1 MAVSFVKPDE
11 DGVPSP
17 LNVLTHG
24 SGAIEAITKRHQP
37 PRNHVSI
44 FGPTQANGDVCLMT
58 LKADGANVRRQID
71 IQAGIEFGQSRQSCG
86 EIAMCKR
93 GGSVDP
99 YQSTRRIGHIAPPY
113 HLGGSVHVTCRGH
126 HLSTRRRQCIA
137 VRAPLHELLADARFE
152 RPDAAGY
159 SRMVDTQCPRR
170 GRQAAMP
177 SQREK
182 DPDILPIGP
191 CVFSISHC
199 AMIANFRSDVR
210 SLLLWSTNGT
220 GVAESPPNHRIPVRR
235 IFARQ
240 GQRKFEMSTD
250 RKVAVVTGASQG
262 LGAGIVRAL
271 RDRGYRVAATS
282 RSIQPS
288 QDPDL
293 LAIKGDI
300 GDPATGK
307 KVIDAALAAFGRID
321 TLVNNAGIFI
331 ASPFTDYSEDQ
342 YRAKL
347 STNLDGFFFITQH
360 AIAAMEKQ
368 GSGHIVQIT
377 TTLAD
382 QANSNV
388 PSVLAALTKGGLNA
402 ATRSLAIE
410 YATRGIR
417 VNAVSPGV
425 IRTPMHAP
433 EMHEALAALHPVNRL
448 GEVEDIVQAV
458 LYLEDAHFVTGEI
471 LHVDG
476 GQVAGH

>member
-1 MAVSFVKPDE
+1 
-11 DGVPSP
+11 
-17 LNVLTHG
+17 
-24 SGAIEAITKRHQP
+24 
-37 PRNHVSI
+37 
-44 FGPTQANGDVCLMT
+44 
-58 LKADGANVRRQID
+58 
-71 IQAGIEFGQSRQSCG
+71 
-86 EIAMCKR
+86 
-93 GGSVDP
+93 
-99 YQSTRRIGHIAPPY
+99 
-113 HLGGSVHVTCRGH
+113 
-126 HLSTRRRQCIA
+126 
-137 VRAPLHELLADARFE
+137 
-152 RPDAAGY
+152 
-159 SRMVDTQCPRR
+159 
-170 GRQAAMP
+170 
-177 SQREK
+177 
-182 DPDILPIGP
+182 
-191 CVFSISHC
+191 
-199 AMIANFRSDVR
+199 
-210 SLLLWSTNGT
+210 
-220 GVAESPPNHRIPVRR
+220 
-235 IFARQ
+235 
-240 GQRKFEMSTD
+240 MSKD

-262 LGAGIVRAL
+262 LGAGIVKGFRE
-271 RDRGYRVAATS
+271 RGYRVAATS

-288 QDPDL
+288 EDPNL
-293 LAIKGDI
+293 LAIRGDI

-307 KVIDAALAAFGRID
+307 KVIDAAVAAFGRID

-360 AIAAMEKQ
+360 AIAAMEKR

-425 IRTPMHAP
+425 IKTPMHAP
-433 EMHEALAALHPVNRL
+433 EMHDVLAALHPVNRL